1 MSTERFWAIIPAAGI
16 GSRFSTGSDCSANNY
31 TGPKQYAQI
40 QGKTLLEHA
49 ADSLLAHA
57 DLAGLMIALHPD
69 DTVANTL
76 PLVCDS
82 RVHFCVGGRERADSV
97 FAALTAL
104 AAMADADD
112 WVLVH
117 DAARPGLT
125 QAALARLL
133 DARANSDAAILAL
146 PAVDTLKRGVDGAII
161 ETVDRA
167 QIWQAQTP
175 QQARLGVLQSALTDA
190 LSAGAAITDEASAL
204 ERLGIKVA
212 LVVGERAN
220 FKVTYFDELA
230 LAAFYLQAQ
239 SASN

>member
-16 GSRFSTGSDCSANNY
+16 GSRFAAGSDGAVNSY

-49 ADSLLAHA
+49 ANSLLAHPS
-57 DLAGLMIALHPD
+57 LAGLMIALHPD

-76 PLVCDS
+76 PLARDS

-97 FAALTAL
+97 LAALNALTDL
-104 AAMADADD
+104 AAPND

-146 PAVDTLKRGVDGAII
+146 PAVDTLKRGVDGAIV

-175 QQARLGVLQSALTDA
+175 QQARLGVLQTALADA
-190 LSAGAAITDEASAL
+190 LNESAIITDEASAL
-204 ERLGIKVA
+204 ERQGITVA

-230 LAAFYLQAQ
+230 LAAFYLQQ
-239 SASN
+239 TASN